1 MGKNA
6 PKISV
11 IMSVYDSAAVLPRAI
26 ESLKRQTFR
35 DVEYIFVNDGST
47 DSSADILRNAFPD
60 ALHVSLGENRGT
72 AFAKGEGMRNAK
84 GDYITFVDSDDYA
97 EPDMLEKMYEATEG
111 GKIDT
116 VMAPYFRDTEKG
128 VRKISF
134 SEKSGCLN
142 DFAIDVRYFG
152 MWNKLLRRSVIEH
165 NGIYPFE
172 NLDCWE
178 DLGVVAR
185 YFTYPV
191 SVRYIDECYYHYV
204 ENGSSV
210 THTRKEKILA
220 DHIGIAGRLVSW
232 FEEKGISEKYSE
244 FLDYLRFMAKV
255 KYLRAP
261 RRDVR
266 KWKSEFPE
274 VNGRILSLRH
284 IPAVYRIAFSMAAV
298 LPVSFVERVIRG
310 VERGK

>member
-11 IMSVYDSAAVLPRAI
+11 IMSVYNSASVLPRALD
-26 ESLKRQTFR
+26 SLRRQTFK
-35 DVEYIFVNDGST
+35 DAEYIFVDDGST
-47 DSSADILRNAFPD
+47 DGSGDIVRHAFPD
-60 ALHVSLGENRGT
+60 SMHIRLGENRGT
-72 AFAKGEGMRNAK
+72 AFAKREGMRRAQ
-84 GDYITFVDSDDYA
+84 GDYITFVDSDDYV

-111 GKIDT
+111 GRIDT
-116 VMAPYFRDTEKG
+116 VMAPYFRDTDKG

-134 SEKSGCLN
+134 SGKSGCLN

-152 MWNKLLRRSVIEH
+152 MWNKLLRRSVIEK
-165 NGIYPFE
+165 NDIYPFE

-204 ENGSSV
+204 ENSSSL
-210 THTRKEKILA
+210 THTRKEKILS
-220 DHIGIAGRLVSW
+220 DHIGMARSLLSW
-232 FEEKGISEKYSE
+232 FEEKNLSEKYSE
-244 FLDYLRFMAKV
+244 FLDHLRFMAKV
-255 KYLRAP
+255 KYMRAP
-261 RRDVR
+261 HRDVR

-284 IPAVYRIAFSMAAV
+284 IPAVYRIAFRIAAL
-298 LPVSFVERVIRG
+298 LPVPAVEPVIRIM
-310 VERGK
+310 ERGK